1 MASKN
6 QRNQKQA
13 VKQTVEP
20 TKENEVIEE
29 VAEPIEEEVE
39 TVEEKPTVEVT
50 EEKPV
55 TEPVPAVE
63 EVETL
68 ISFLNKRHPGLAIT
82 ENTLPNSV
90 KVVVKRLEA
99 YSTAM
104 GNRAP
109 VNSGIIREN
118 QLSLLQTFLT
128 ALDAKNNESFLAMD
142 VISYFFDKNES
153 GAFNQRLL
161 FRDINVL
168 GLPST
173 TREILENLSF
183 LFVNICNPAKK
194 RQFLNKTGISR
205 YVNGLSPE
213 YANNLARYVQI

>member
-13 VKQTVEP
+13 VTQTVEP

-29 VAEPIEEEVE
+29 VAEPIEE
-39 TVEEKPTVEVT
+39 
-50 EEKPV
+50 KPV
-55 TEPVPAVE
+55 TEPVPVVE

-68 ISFLNKRHPGLAIT
+68 ISFLNTRHPGLALT
-82 ENTLPNSV
+82 EDTLPNSV
-90 KVVVKRLEA
+90 KIVVKRLEA

-104 GNRAP
+104 GSRAP
-109 VNSGIIREN
+109 VNSGIIKEN

-142 VISYFFDKNES
+142 VISYFFDKNET

-205 YVNGLSPE
+205 YINGLSPE